1 MHPENALEEA
11 GYCRLQGTSGR
22 YSAIGEVGAIEDDM
36 ACWKLHPVYAE
47 WFWPLMT
54 RVSELVLLMP
64 KQLLEPFDARDSLS
78 PPRSPSESTKRQIL
92 KLAERPVDCASVYTL
107 RIPGKM
113 ALVHRAFPTR
123 LANLGILR
131 EIRCQQGEVS

>member
-1 MHPENALEEA
+1 MRPERAIAEA

-22 YSAIGEVGAIEDDM
+22 YSAIGEVDAFEDDM

-47 WFWPLMT
+47 WFWPMMT
-54 RVSELVLLMP
+54 RVSELVLLVP
-64 KQLLEPFDARDSLS
+64 KQLLEPYDAKDSLS
-78 PPRSPSESTKRQIL
+78 PPRSPNESTKRQIL
-92 KLAERPVDCASVYTL
+92 KLPERPIDCARVYTL

-131 EIRCQQGEVS
+131 EIRGRQAEAS